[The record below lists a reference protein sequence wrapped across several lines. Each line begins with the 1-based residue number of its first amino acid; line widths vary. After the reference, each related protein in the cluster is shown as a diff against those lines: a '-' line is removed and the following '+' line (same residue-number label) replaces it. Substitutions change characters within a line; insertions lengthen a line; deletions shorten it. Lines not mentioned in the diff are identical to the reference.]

1 MTPPVF
7 RTAGGAEK
15 APYKSDFVLMKRRS
29 NMKKKL
35 LAFVMAATM
44 VFSLA
49 ACGSSSSNDSS
60 NSGNSSDSDSAQS
73 GDEVQTFKLGSIGP
87 LTGDAA
93 IYGQA
98 VVNGAQLAVDE
109 INASDSKIKFEFKGE
124 DDEADGEKS
133 TNAYNKL
140 MDWGMQVLVGPTT
153 TGASM
158 AVADVCNSERTF
170 MITPSASAVDV
181 TAGKDNVFQVCFT
194 DPNQGISS
202 ADYIAEN
209 MPDAKIAV
217 LYRNDDAY
225 SQGIHDT
232 FVKEATEKGMS
243 VVYEGTFTNDTATDF
258 SVQLA
263 GAQTAGANLVFMPI
277 YYQPASIVLAQA
289 KAMGYAPT
297 FFGVDGMDGILTMEG
312 FDPSLAEGLML
323 LTPFSATVPETQSF
337 VEAYTAANDGVTP
350 NQFAAD
356 AYDGVYIVKEALEKA
371 GCTADMSSADIC
383 EALVA
388 QMTQISYSG
397 LTGKDMTW
405 NAEGQV
411 SKAPTAYVI
420 KGGEYVLPEA

>member
-1 MTPPVF
+1 
-7 RTAGGAEK
+7 
-15 APYKSDFVLMKRRS
+15 
-29 NMKKKL
+29 MKKKL

-49 ACGSSSSNDSS
+49 ACGSSSSSD
-60 NSGNSSDSDSAQS
+60 SSDSDSAQS

-98 VVNGAQLAVDE
+98 VVNGAKLAVDE

-133 TNAYNKL
+133 TNAYNQL

-194 DPNQGISS
+194 DPNQGTSS

-232 FVKEATEKGMS
+232 FVKEATDKGMA
-243 VVYEGTFTNDTATDF
+243 VVYEGTFTNDSATDF

-312 FDPSLAEGLML
+312 FDPALAEGLML
-323 LTPFSATVPETQSF
+323 LTPFSADASDEATQSF
-337 VEAYTAANDGVTP
+337 VAKYKEKTGIVP

-356 AYDGVYIVKEALEKA
+356 AYDVICSLYQACVAGGV
-371 GCTADMSSADIC
+371 TPDMSASEINDI
-383 EALVA
+383 LVG
-388 QMTQISYSG
+388 QFTSMTYDG
-397 LTGKDMTW
+397 LTGKGMTW
-405 NAEGQV
+405 KATGEV
-411 SKAPTAYVI
+411 SKSPMAVVI
-420 KGGEYVLPEA
+420 KDGTYVSAE